1 MDLAVYDDN
10 GTHVNFVHAHSNF
23 ISKIDLSTVMLQSTM
38 HGTREWAQNESQET
52 RSEMAKLFSH

>member
-23 ISKIDLSTVMLQSTM
+23 ISKIDPQHSHAAINYAWDERM
-38 HGTREWAQNESQET
+38 GTE
-52 RSEMAKLFSH
+52 